1 MVEIRH
7 KLNERRQKLREQL
20 SENTET
26 ISKLGERLTEIGKKS
41 EELGIMVNGMM
52 EFYGF
57 GAVPSG
63 TRKKTRTISIN
74 TNVSTSIK

>member
-1 MVEIRH
+1 
-7 KLNERRQKLREQL
+7 
-20 SENTET
+20 
-26 ISKLGERLTEIGKKS
+26 
-41 EELGIMVNGMM
+41 MM

-74 TNVSTSIK
+74 TNASTSIK